1 MYHPDLIATTDNTVV
16 PCIGTVT
23 ITVPVR
29 FLIIPPIPEP
39 LSVYTKE
46 APEVAVSMYT
56 ETLESP
62 LFVEGFNVGCAHV
75 PAAAVPAQT
84 CRIVTAMIA
93 AINWNE
99 RVIFF
104 ITRAASHFYA
114 AFVKLAVH
122 ATLLAL
128 GCDGRLR
135 ELRRIL

>member
-1 MYHPDLIATTDNTVV
+1 MFTRTLDPRPVV
-16 PCIGTVT
+16 
-23 ITVPVR
+23 
-29 FLIIPPIPEP
+29 
-39 LSVYTKE
+39 
-46 APEVAVSMYT
+46 
-56 ETLESP
+56 
-62 LFVEGFNVGCAHV
+62 GFNVGCAHV

-122 ATLLAL
+122 PALLAL

>member
-1 MYHPDLIATTDNTVV
+1 M
-16 PCIGTVT
+16 
-23 ITVPVR
+23 
-29 FLIIPPIPEP
+29 F
-39 LSVYTKE
+39 
-46 APEVAVSMYT
+46 T
-56 ETLESP
+56 ETVDNP
-62 LFVEGFNVGCAHV
+62 LFVVGSNVGLAHV
-75 PAAAVPAQT
+75 AAAAVPAQT

-93 AINWNE
+93 AITWNE

>member
-1 MYHPDLIATTDNTVV
+1 MVV
-16 PCIGTVT
+16 VAMFTEMLDPL
-23 ITVPVR
+23 PV
-29 FLIIPPIPEP
+29 
-39 LSVYTKE
+39 
-46 APEVAVSMYT
+46 A
-56 ETLESP
+56 
-62 LFVEGFNVGCAHV
+62 GFNVGLAHVPAHV

-93 AINWNE
+93 AITWNE

-104 ITRAASHFYA
+104 ITRAALHFYA

>member
-1 MYHPDLIATTDNTVV
+1 M
-16 PCIGTVT
+16 
-23 ITVPVR
+23 
-29 FLIIPPIPEP
+29 F
-39 LSVYTKE
+39 
-46 APEVAVSMYT
+46 T
-56 ETLESP
+56 ETLDP
-62 LFVEGFNVGCAHV
+62 LPVGGFNCGVAHV

-93 AINWNE
+93 AVTWNE

-135 ELRRIL
+135 ELRRVL